1 MTSFGAKRQELA
13 GSVIQH
19 LERIW
24 QNTFIS
30 LSLEAMAFG
39 ETSKIAWIPK
49 RLFDVTIAFVL
60 LILLMPL
67 FGLLLLVRGGNAFEV
82 IERLGWCGIPF
93 EEVRIKP
100 FCGQLHA
107 ICQQFGI
114 YRLASLWNVLR
125 GEMSLVGPRAVCE
138 GELDSH
144 QYEVWIRQSAR
155 PGLICIWWVRK
166 RANISFETELETDLE
181 YVERI
186 SLKHDLGIALRAIP
200 ALLFGAD
207 GGSNSDEVAF
217 LGVQIDNL
225 TMAEAVDSIVSTS
238 EVGESRHVAFVNAD
252 CYNIARKDPEYRR
265 ILQHSDLT
273 LADGIGVKIAGKLLR
288 QPIKQNVNG
297 TDMFPRLCEA
307 LAGTDKG
314 IYLLGAKPGVA
325 EMVACWVSV
334 NYPETKVCGF
344 HHGFYAKEEE
354 EAVIQTIRESG
365 AEILLVAMGVPKQE
379 IWLSQNLK
387 QTGAK
392 VGMGV
397 GGLFD
402 FYSGRIPRAPQWV
415 REIGMEWFYRFMQE
429 PRRMW
434 RRYFVG
440 NFTFLLSV
448 MVERIHKPSCQ
459 RVLQDRIG

>member
-1 MTSFGAKRQELA
+1 
-13 GSVIQH
+13 
-19 LERIW
+19 
-24 QNTFIS
+24 
-30 LSLEAMAFG
+30 MAFG
-39 ETSKIAWIPK
+39 DTSKIALIPK
-49 RLFDVTIAFVL
+49 RLFDVTIALVL
-60 LILLMPL
+60 LIPLMPL

-125 GEMSLVGPRAVCE
+125 GEMSIVGPRAVCE

-155 PGLICIWWVRK
+155 PGFICIWWVRK

-200 ALLFGAD
+200 ALLFGSEN
-207 GGSNSDEVAF
+207 GTKSDEVAF

-225 TMAEAVDSIVSTS
+225 TMAEAVDAIVSTS
-238 EVGESRHVAFVNAD
+238 EARGSHQVTFVNAD
-252 CYNIARKDPEYRR
+252 CYNIARANPEYKR
-265 ILQHSDLT
+265 ILQCSHLT

-307 LAGTDKG
+307 LAGTGKG
-314 IYLLGAKPGVA
+314 LYLLGAKPGVA
-325 EMVACWVSV
+325 EMVARWVSA

-354 EAVIQTIRESG
+354 ETVIQTIRESG

-379 IWLSQNLK
+379 IWLSQNLER
-387 QTGAK
+387 TGAK
-392 VGMGV
+392 VGIGV

-440 NFTFLLSV
+440 NFTFLFSV
-448 MVERIHKPSCQ
+448 MAERLHKSSCQ
-459 RVLQDRIG
+459 RVLHDRRG